1 MNRRK
6 IIKFTIVIFFIF
18 LINLLT
24 IKYCNL
30 KDKDLNL
37 SYDLLSNK
45 EDTYQL
51 FYGNEFLVLEDQSVE
66 KEYYGNNIQQAL
78 QYTIPSNSKMI
89 RLDLGNKPSKIVISN
104 LKLLYGNKE
113 VDLDLEKILDSSN
126 KNEIGS
132 IYKNE
137 NSLEINTVGND
148 PYIYYQLNL
157 NEDSNDN
164 EDMALTYDVISD
176 KENIFQ
182 VYYATDFKWDEE
194 HCSSRDYLNVNQTEK
209 IEYNIPKNTY
219 GLRIDLGNEIANITI
234 SNLKLSYYGKKVELD
249 EKQILD
255 KSNQMDIEKID
266 NGDNYYNIITSGKD
280 PYITYNIDS
289 NTVKELLEYKNNLNY
304 MVKLLVCI
312 FIDVCIFIFFI
323 KSKSI
328 SDLVKDLYLNKRL
341 IWNLSKNDFK
351 TKYAGSYLGIIW
363 AFIQPIVTI
372 LVYWFVFEFGL
383 KAGSPIEHV
392 PFILWFMAGLV
403 PWFFFQEA
411 LMNATNCMMEYSYLV
426 KKVVFKISILPI
438 VKIISALFVHLVF
451 IVFLFFV
458 ASIYGFY
465 PSKYIIQLLYYS
477 FCTFFITLA
486 ISYATCAIVVFFKDL
501 GQIIS
506 IFLQIGMW
514 MTPIMWSY
522 TIVPE
527 KYQWILKLNPMYY
540 IAEGYRDTFIN
551 HVWFTERYFQT
562 VYFWIV
568 SLGLFIVGT
577 MIFNKL
583 KPHFADVL

>member
-6 IIKFTIVIFFIF
+6 VIKFTIVIFFIF

-24 IKYCNL
+24 IKYCNI
-30 KDKDLNL
+30 KDRDLTL

-51 FYGNEFLVLEDQSVE
+51 FYGNEFLMSEEHSE
-66 KEYYGNNIQQAL
+66 KKEYSGNNVPQTLKYI
-78 QYTIPSNSKMI
+78 IPNDSKMI
-89 RLDLGNKPSKIVISN
+89 RIDLGNEPSKIVISN
-104 LKLLYGNKE
+104 LKLLCGSQE
-113 VDLDLEKILDSSN
+113 VNLDLEQMLNIN
-126 KNEIGS
+126 NQNEIGF
-132 IYKNE
+132 IQQNE
-137 NSLEINTVGND
+137 NNLEINTIGND
-148 PYIYYQLNL
+148 PYIYYKINL
-157 NEDSNDN
+157 NEGINFN
-164 EDMALTYDVISD
+164 EDIVLTYDVVSD
-176 KENIFQ
+176 KQNIFQ
-182 VYYATDFKWDEE
+182 VYYANDFKWNEDQCANIE
-194 HCSSRDYLNVNQTEK
+194 YLNANQTEK
-209 IEYNIPKNTY
+209 IEYTIPKNTY
-219 GLRIDLGNEIANITI
+219 GFRIDLGNKIANMTI
-234 SNLKLSYYGKKVELD
+234 SNLNLSYYGKKVELD
-249 EKQILD
+249 EKQVLD
-255 KSNQMDIEKID
+255 KSHQKDIEKIEKS
-266 NGDNYYNIITSGKD
+266 DNYYNIITSGND
-280 PYITYNIDS
+280 PYITYNLDS
-289 NTVKELLEYKNNLNY
+289 NIVEELLEYRNNLNY
-304 MVKLLVCI
+304 MIKLLVCI
-312 FIDVCIFIFFI
+312 FIDLCIFILFF

-328 SDLVKDLYLNKRL
+328 ADLVKDLYFNKRL

-383 KAGSPIEHV
+383 KSSSPIEHV
-392 PFILWFMAGLV
+392 PFILWFMTGLV

-451 IVFLFFV
+451 IGFLFIV

-465 PSKYIIQLLYYS
+465 PSKYTIQLLYYS

-506 IFLQIGMW
+506 IFLQVGMW

-522 TIVPE
+522 TIVSE

-551 HVWFTERYFQT
+551 HVWVTERYFQT

-568 SLGLFIVGT
+568 SLGLFIIGT
-577 MIFNKL
+577 IIFNKL